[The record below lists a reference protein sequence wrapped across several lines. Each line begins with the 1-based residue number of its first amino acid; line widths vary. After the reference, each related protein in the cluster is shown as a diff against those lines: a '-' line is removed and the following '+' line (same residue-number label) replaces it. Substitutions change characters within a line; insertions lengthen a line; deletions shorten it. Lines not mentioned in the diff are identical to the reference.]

1 MGVISELDPL
11 QTRQFQPLQAAA
23 EDRLATASSQDIES
37 ARLHMLAT
45 RKALEDY
52 EALKGLASSREHIK
66 LIQVFAKAAQTY
78 LKLSE
83 NQR

>member
-1 MGVISELDPL
+1 
-11 QTRQFQPLQAAA
+11 
-23 EDRLATASSQDIES
+23 
-37 ARLHMLAT
+37 MLAT